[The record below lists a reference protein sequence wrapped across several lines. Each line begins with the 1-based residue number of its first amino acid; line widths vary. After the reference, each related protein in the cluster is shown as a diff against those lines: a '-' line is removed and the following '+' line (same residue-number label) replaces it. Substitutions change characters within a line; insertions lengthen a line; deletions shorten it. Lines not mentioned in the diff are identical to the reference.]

1 MVKGFVYDSRVA
13 AKRTLFGGNREVFTW
28 TRRWLKLCGG
38 GGGDGDGG
46 ADIIV
51 PSVMQPILSVM
62 QLMHRQDLICC
73 GDAMFSYF
81 SRTAAAPLI
90 VNE

>member
-13 AKRTLFGGNREVFTW
+13 AKRTLFGENREVFTW

-38 GGGDGDGG
+38 GDGG

-51 PSVMQPILSVM
+51 PSVMQSILSVM